1 MSEQFKVD
9 EVAILRNDPSLTVEL
24 DMWRY
29 EGEDC
34 VVTEGLAEYETAY
47 MGVIYGYKVTLAD
60 GKEIIVAPH
69 ELRKKRPPQSSDA
82 WAADMVRKVTKP
94 VEQPE
99 GVKA

>member
-1 MSEQFKVD
+1 MTQSFKVD

-34 VVTEGLAEYETAY
+34 VVTEGLAEYETAH

-60 GKEIIVAPH
+60 GREIIVAPH
-69 ELRKKRPPQSSDA
+69 ELRKKPPKQSTDK
-82 WAADMVRKVTKP
+82 WAEAKVRELTKP
-94 VEQPE
+94 VVQPLE
-99 GVKA
+99 VA